1 MYDTDPKERR
11 QERRQRIKEGIE
23 VNQSKSAKEARLNS
37 RMAYQSAKKEYRLA
51 QKTYVLHQKPK
62 PTAKALFFK
71 QEADKAKLNQQVAKE
86 VYRRAKKADST
97 YLPNQLKYRSKQGIY
112 ARTRRDVEQ
121 SVRDNDILGDWV
133 KARQNIRQLRFQKE
147 GTKRALESSKNL
159 SKYTIKHGY
168 GQVNRAYNFIRGRGY
183 TRTPKDFSWEG
194 KLSTQLSQTRQKVA
208 QSKAGKA
215 VKGTGQVLD
224 ITTKPIRMILAN
236 PLSLKSYGL
245 MFLILAILALFMGIF
260 GGSSPIQQDEFS
272 LNQSWLHLSNRDR
285 KESTDKVDYYTD
297 IDSILLYMNYRY
309 GGEWEPDAKWEEGRG
324 GKLSGVLG
332 FNHFSDALDDI
343 WKEENKDP
351 NNLKTMAELYTNGK
365 EWMRFSSDELEEYK
379 EILDS
384 QSETGKYLA
393 YQELANPFYSVDD
406 EKAETEHLS
415 VTQRYGYTDK
425 DTIDPT
431 TTLQAASDKLYAPMD
446 GNVTVTKTDLKGK
459 KTKTTNVIIADK
471 EARFIFY
478 DVKNIRVKTDDTVET
493 GVELGKVSGDT
504 QQIAYAKNYGEVEDK
519 DAKWLKEIATRN
531 VSYGF
536 TEKTKQDKTN
546 TWVLVNPGFYF
557 PFVTYAQQTTVIQE
571 ASEMSGRA
579 KQFYDLVKKKVKN
592 ATDNGIAAIAGC
604 FGVESGIQPKRAE
617 GDFLSPPVGASP
629 SSWDDDKWLDIPGPA
644 IYGGGYP
651 NILRRGLGMGQF
663 TDTTDGAIRNTLL
676 REYAKKKGKKWY
688 DMELQ
693 VDFMLEGDNPY
704 YTKIF
709 KEIVTSNRD
718 VDTLTAEFLAK
729 WEGVPGNK
737 LAQRQAIAH
746 QALSWFKM
754 DFLGGATSI
763 AKGDIAHIFSVPYT
777 VVQPYGKTPWSQGGG
792 AWMYPMGRHSGID
805 LQGQGFQSGDVS
817 LHSATDGKVNTV
829 ANDPMGGYYV
839 IIEPSKIGGY
849 IYYGHMKSTSI
860 QKGQSV
866 KKGQKIGVM
875 GTGGG
880 VYHVHFEYNTS
891 IPTIGTALSQDK
903 DPGFLIPA
911 KGLTQNQVINPK

>member
-1 MYDTDPKERR
+1 MTKEKQDIRSRIVRQRQIKERV
-11 QERRQRIKEGIE
+11 QRHNESTAMKAQKAAKGDFLEAT
-23 VNQSKSAKEARLNS
+23 QTLRKAKEAYS
-37 RMAYQSAKKEYRLA
+37 KAQSDF
-51 QKTYVLHQKPK
+51 
-62 PTAKALFFK
+62 KAGVIDDQTL
-71 QEADKAKLNQQVAKE
+71 QEAKTSLKDAQANQKIT
-86 VYRRAKKADST
+86 KKV
-97 YLPNQLKYRSKQGIY
+97 KKK
-112 ARTRRDVEQ
+112 
-121 SVRDNDILGDWV
+121 VRKTNPTIGQ
-133 KARQNIRQLRFQKE
+133 KARQTGRRMTTRAGQEFLEVGMDQDDTLSDLLRMKRQARQARVTAKQAGRATGKGARLAYRGAKGSVKIGAK
-147 GTKRALESSKNL
+147 GTQ
-159 SKYTIKHGY
+159 Y
-168 GQVNRAYNFIRGRGY
+168 AYEKARKGSL
-183 TRTPKDFSWEG
+183 KA
-194 KLSTQLSQTRQKVA
+194 TQASAKA
-208 QSKAGKA
+208 ASKATQVIATATKA
-215 VKGTGQVLD
+215 IVSYVT
-224 ITTKPIRMILAN
+224 PIMTN
-236 PLSLKSYGL
+236 PLTWLISGVMGL
-245 MFLILAILALFMGIF
+245 LLLIIILV
-260 GGSSPIQQDEFS
+260 SSVFASNIVQQDEFT
-272 LNQSWLHLSNRDR
+272 LNHSWLHISRMDR

-309 GGEWEPDAKWEEGRG
+309 GGEWEPDAKWEDGRG

-365 EWMRFSSDELEEYK
+365 EWMRFSSDDLEEYK
-379 EILDS
+379 DILES

-406 EKAETEHLS
+406 EKAETEHLT

-425 DTIDPT
+425 DTINPT

-446 GNVTVTKTDLKGK
+446 GKVTVIKTDLKGK
-459 KTKTTNVIIADK
+459 KTKTTNVMIADK
-471 EARFIFY
+471 DARFIFY
-478 DVKNIRVKTDDTVET
+478 DVKNIRVKTEDTVET

-504 QQIAYAKNYGEVEDK
+504 QQIAYAKNYGEIEDK
-519 DAKWLKEIATRN
+519 DAKWLKEIGTKD

-592 ATDNGIAAIAGC
+592 ATDNGIAAIVGC
-604 FGVESGIQPKRAE
+604 FGVESGVQPKRAE

-709 KEIVTSNRD
+709 KEIATSNRD

-737 LAQRQAIAH
+737 LAQRQAIAY
-746 QALSWFKM
+746 QALNWFKM
-754 DFLGGATSI
+754 DFSIGGSMSI
-763 AKGDIAHIFSVPYT
+763 ARGAIAHIFSVPYT

-805 LQGQGFQSGDVS
+805 LQGQGFQSGNVS
-817 LHSATDGKVNTV
+817 VHSATDGKVNTV
-829 ANDPMGGYYV
+829 SADPMGGYYIV
-839 IIEPSKIGGY
+839 IEPKLGGY
-849 IYYGHMKSTSI
+849 IYYGHMKSASV
-860 QKGQSV
+860 QKGQTV
-866 KKGQKIGVM
+866 KKGQQIGIM

-880 VYHVHFEYNTS
+880 VYHVHFEYNTNLA
-891 IPTIGTALSQDK
+891 TLGTALSQDR

>member
-1 MYDTDPKERR
+1 MTKEKQDLRSRIVRQRQIKERV
-11 QERRQRIKEGIE
+11 QRHNESSAKKAQKAAKGDFLDATQ
-23 VNQSKSAKEARLNS
+23 NLRKAKEAYS
-37 RMAYQSAKKEYRLA
+37 KAQSDFKAGVIDD
-51 QKTYVLHQKPK
+51 KTL
-62 PTAKALFFK
+62 
-71 QEADKAKLNQQVAKE
+71 QEAKTSLKDAQANQKIT
-86 VYRRAKKADST
+86 KKV
-97 YLPNQLKYRSKQGIY
+97 KKK
-112 ARTRRDVEQ
+112 
-121 SVRDNDILGDWV
+121 VRKTNPTIGQ
-133 KARQNIRQLRFQKE
+133 KARQTGRRMTTRAGQEFLEVGMDQDDTLSDLLRMKRQARQARVTAKQAGRATGKGARLAYRGAKGTVKM
-147 GTKRALESSKNL
+147 GTKGTQ
-159 SKYTIKHGY
+159 Y
-168 GQVNRAYNFIRGRGY
+168 AYEKARKGSL
-183 TRTPKDFSWEG
+183 KA
-194 KLSTQLSQTRQKVA
+194 TQASAKA
-208 QSKAGKA
+208 ASKATQVIATATKA
-215 VKGTGQVLD
+215 IVNVAT
-224 ITTKPIRMILAN
+224 PIMTN
-236 PLSLKSYGL
+236 PLTWLISGVMGL
-245 MFLILAILALFMGIF
+245 LLLLIILV
-260 GGSSPIQQDEFS
+260 SSVFASNIIQQDEFT
-272 LNQSWLHLSNRDR
+272 LNHSWLHISRMDR

-309 GGEWEPDAKWEEGRG
+309 GGEWEPDAKWEDGRG

-343 WKEENKDP
+343 WKEENKDS

-365 EWMRFSSDELEEYK
+365 EWMKFSNDELEEYK

-393 YQELANPFYSVDD
+393 YQELANPFYSADD
-406 EKAETEHLS
+406 EKAESDTIT
-415 VTQRYGYTDK
+415 VTKRYGYTDK
-425 DTIDPT
+425 DTINPT
-431 TTLQAASDKLYAPMD
+431 TTIQASGDKLYAPMD
-446 GNVTVTKTDLKGK
+446 GKITVTKTDLKGK
-459 KTKTTNVIIADK
+459 KTKTTNIIISDK
-471 EARFIFY
+471 DARFIFY
-478 DVKNIRVKTDDTVET
+478 DVKNIRVKTDNTIET

-504 QQIAYAKNYGEVEDK
+504 QKIAYAKNYGEVEDK
-519 DAKWLKEIATRN
+519 DAKWLKEIATKD

-557 PFVTYAQQTTVIQE
+557 PFVTYAQQTTVTQE
-571 ASEMSGRA
+571 ATEMSGRA

-592 ATDNGIAAIAGC
+592 ATDNGIAAIVGC
-604 FGVESGIQPKRAE
+604 FGVESGVQPKRAE

-693 VDFMLEGDNPY
+693 IDFMLEGDNPY

-754 DFLGGATSI
+754 DFFGGGSMSI

-805 LQGQGFQSGDVS
+805 LQGQGFQSGNVS
-817 LHSATDGKVNTV
+817 VHSATDGKVNTV
-829 ANDPMGGYYV
+829 SADPMGGYYIV
-839 IIEPSKIGGY
+839 IEPKLGGY
-849 IYYGHMKSTSI
+849 IYYGHMKSASV
-860 QKGQSV
+860 QKGQTV
-866 KKGQKIGVM
+866 KKGQQIGIM

-880 VYHVHFEYNTS
+880 VYHVHFEYNANLA
-891 IPTIGTALSQDK
+891 TIGTALSQDR